1 MSFFGESFSDD
12 DFDPRYGMHRASPRR
27 GFMDP
32 PSRRPMALDPMDN
45 YGIDDEGP
53 FSNAL
58 YDEMEREHYY
68 NSPSPPGYG
77 YDHAHRSGAPSPETP
92 RQRGFDG
99 SFAGPGFDLEN
110 GMLEY
115 DEYVGQRPGD
125 NRSDRL
131 QGVWT
136 EEFRERRP
144 LLYEGFPGGS
154 VPTAGRGPW
163 PRGRSW
169 PGWNESMPPGAVG
182 YVGRDEA
189 LFWGH
194 EEYGGPRMYPADMVD
209 DQFIAAREADPDWS
223 PSFNYM

>member
-27 GFMDP
+27 GFMDH

-68 NSPSPPGYG
+68 DSPSPPGYG

-154 VPTAGRGPW
+154 VPTAGRGRGRGGGVGPGGMRVC
-163 PRGRSW
+163 PRGLW
-169 PGWNESMPPGAVG
+169 
-182 YVGRDEA
+182 
-189 LFWGH
+189 
-194 EEYGGPRMYPADMVD
+194 DMVD

>member
-12 DFDPRYGMHRASPRR
+12 AFDPRYGMQDRPSPRR

-32 PSRRPMALDPMDN
+32 PSRRSHAPNPMDN

-68 NSPSPPGYG
+68 DSPSPPGFG

-110 GMLEY
+110 GMLEHDDCEE
-115 DEYVGQRPGD
+115 DE
-125 NRSDRL
+125 DRL
-131 QGVWT
+131 RFHW
-136 EEFRERRP
+136 
-144 LLYEGFPGGS
+144 
-154 VPTAGRGPW
+154 
-163 PRGRSW
+163 
-169 PGWNESMPPGAVG
+169 
-182 YVGRDEA
+182 
-189 LFWGH
+189 
-194 EEYGGPRMYPADMVD
+194 
-209 DQFIAAREADPDWS
+209 
-223 PSFNYM
+223 

>member
-1 MSFFGESFSDD
+1 MSYYNDGMGFLDD
-12 DFDPRYGMHRASPRR
+12 DASSDEAFDPRWGMQDRPSPRR

-32 PSRRPMALDPMDN
+32 PSRRPSDRDPMAD
-45 YGIDDEGP
+45 YPMEDDDGGP
-53 FSNAL
+53 FSHAL
-58 YDEMEREHYY
+58 YEEMEREHYY
-68 NSPSPPGYG
+68 DHPDD
-77 YDHAHRSGAPSPETP
+77 YDCSRYNHRSSAPSPETP

-110 GMLEY
+110 GMLEE

-125 NRSDRL
+125 NVSDRL

-136 EEFRERRP
+136 EEFREQRP

-169 PGWNESMPPGAVG
+169 PGWNESMPVGAVG
-182 YVGRDEA
+182 YVGRNEGM
-189 LFWGH
+189 FWGH
-194 EEYGGPRMYPADMVD
+194 EEYGGPRAYPVT
-209 DQFIAAREADPDWS
+209 
-223 PSFNYM
+223 